1 MKQVIIVTGTP
12 GTGKTT
18 ISRLLSNKLNAEHID
33 LTSYA
38 YANNLISSRDRCRE
52 TDIIDLNA
60 VRRSIT
66 EEIKKAPGN
75 IVIDGHYASD
85 VTKIN
90 LVTRI
95 FVLRREP
102 WLLFEELMK
111 RSYSKLKIKE
121 NVEAELLGVCLND
134 TAFKQDPEKICEID
148 TSHQNPEETTL
159 MIISV
164 LSGAKTCGFGK
175 IDWMDRSET
184 EELVK
189 ELI

>member
-18 ISRLLSNKLNAEHID
+18 ISKLLSIKLNAEHID

-38 YANNLISSRDRCRE
+38 YANNLISMRDSNRE
-52 TDIIDLNA
+52 TDIIDLNEF
-60 VRRSIT
+60 RRSIT
-66 EEIKKAPGN
+66 EEIKKTPGN

-102 WLLFEELMK
+102 
-111 RSYSKLKIKE
+111 
-121 NVEAELLGVCLND
+121 
-134 TAFKQDPEKICEID
+134 
-148 TSHQNPEETTL
+148 
-159 MIISV
+159 
-164 LSGAKTCGFGK
+164 
-175 IDWMDRSET
+175 
-184 EELVK
+184 
-189 ELI
+189 

>member
-1 MKQVIIVTGTP
+1 MIQVILVTGTP

-18 ISRLLSNKLNAEHID
+18 ISKLLSIKLNAEHID
-33 LTSYA
+33 LTTYTH
-38 YANNLISSRDRCRE
+38 ANNLITSRDSYRE
-52 TDIIDLNA
+52 TDIIDLDA

-66 EEIKKAPGN
+66 EVIKKSPGN

-85 VTKIN
+85 VTKSN

-102 WLLFEELMK
+102 WLLIKELMN
-111 RSYSKLKIKE
+111 RGYSKPKIKE
-121 NVEAELLGVCLND
+121 NIEAELLGVCLND
-134 TAFKQDPEKICEID
+134 TVFKQSPEKICEID
-148 TSHQNPEETTL
+148 TSHLNPEETTIK
-159 MIISV
+159 IISV
-164 LSGAKTCGFGK
+164 LSGVKSCGFGQ
-175 IDWMDRSET
+175 IDWMNRTET

>member
-1 MKQVIIVTGTP
+1 MKQVILVTGTP

-18 ISRLLSNKLNAEHID
+18 ISRLISIKLNAGHID
-33 LTSYA
+33 LTTYA
-38 YANNLISSRDRCRE
+38 QANHLTISRDKFRE
-52 TDIIDLNA
+52 TDVIDLNA

-66 EEIKKAPGN
+66 EEIKKALGS

-85 VTKIN
+85 VTKIE

-111 RSYSKLKIKE
+111 RNYSKLKIKE

-134 TAFKQDPEKICEID
+134 TAFKQDPKKICEID
-148 TSHQNPEETTL
+148 TSHQNPEETTSR
-159 MIISV
+159 IISV
-164 LSGAKTCGFGK
+164 LSGVKSCGFGK